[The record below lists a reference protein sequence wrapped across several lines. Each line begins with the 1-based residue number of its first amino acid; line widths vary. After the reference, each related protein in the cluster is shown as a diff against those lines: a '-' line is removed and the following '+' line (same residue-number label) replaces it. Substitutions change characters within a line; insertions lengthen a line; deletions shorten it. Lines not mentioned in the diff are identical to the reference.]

1 MIMSLEEK
9 KQEVIEDFSVYD
21 EWLDKYEY
29 LIELGK
35 TLEAYPEE
43 EKTEDKLIK
52 GCQSRVWLDYEQKDG
67 KLYFRADSDAI
78 ITKGIISLLLSV
90 YSGRTPAEIAADDFD
105 FVEKIGLKEN
115 LSPTRANGLVS
126 MIDTIK
132 WIANDAAAKEQMA
145 GQAGHDEKTQAGH
158 DGAVIPGSTGNPSKD
173 VLSAEDVAALQPLYA
188 DVILALKQVYDPE
201 IPVNIYDLG
210 LIYELNIDKDRK
222 VSIVMTFTAPNCP
235 MADEVMHEVE
245 DSVKQVPGVTG
256 CSIELTFEPVWD
268 RSMLSE
274 EARVDLGLDYE
285 EDDYGKLS

>member
-1 MIMSLEEK
+1 MTLEEK
-9 KQEVIEDFSVYD
+9 KQSVIGEFSMYD

-35 TLEAYPEE
+35 ALEAYPEE
-43 EKTEDKLIK
+43 EKTEEKLIK
-52 GCQSRVWLDYEQKDG
+52 GCQSRVWLDYERKDG

-78 ITKGIISLLLSV
+78 ITKGIISLLISV
-90 YSGRTPAEIAADDFD
+90 YSGRTPAEIAADDFA
-105 FVEKIGLKEN
+105 FVDRIGLREN

-126 MIDTIK
+126 MIETIK
-132 WIANDAAAKEQMA
+132 NAAREAAALP
-145 GQAGHDEKTQAGH
+145 DEAPS
-158 DGAVIPGSTGNPSKD
+158 VIPSEAKESKE
-173 VLSAEDVAALQPLYA
+173 VLTAEDVAALQPLYA

-210 LIYELNIDKDRK
+210 LIYELNIDKARK

-235 MADEVMHEVE
+235 MADEVLHEVE
-245 DSVKQVPGVTG
+245 ESVKAVPGVTG